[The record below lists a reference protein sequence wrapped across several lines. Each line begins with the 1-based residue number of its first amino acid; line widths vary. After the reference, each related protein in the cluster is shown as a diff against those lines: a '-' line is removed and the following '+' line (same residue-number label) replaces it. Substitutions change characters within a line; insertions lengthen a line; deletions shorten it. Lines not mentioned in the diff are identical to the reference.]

1 VLFYD
6 DGVMHLFHSQ
16 QEAGKSEAG
25 ASIWYLNR
33 TEDEPS
39 GPGPYG
45 WTKPVLIFGKPGSF
59 PKNRLLKALSGDWLF
74 PIYYSTDD
82 VPNHSHIKTLAQGV
96 SPAEPG
102 IWGNIDFT
110 DTDNLVQ
117 PSVVRPSPG
126 GEALV
131 AFFRDRN
138 SENVYRATSDDDG
151 ETWSTPKAIDGVEN
165 PNSGIE
171 AFTLDSGRIALV

>member
-1 VLFYD
+1 MLFYD

-16 QEAGKSEAG
+16 QGAGEGEGEAT
-25 ASIWYLNR
+25 IWYLNR

-74 PIYYSTDD
+74 PIYYTTES
-82 VPNHSHIKTLAQGV
+82 PNYSHIKTLAKGDNPAV
-96 SPAEPG
+96 SS
-102 IWGNIDFT
+102 WGNIDFQ
-110 DTDNLVQ
+110 DTNDLVQ
-117 PSVVRPSPG
+117 PSVVRRSPD

-131 AFFRDRN
+131 VFFRDRN
-138 SENVYRATSDDDG
+138 KKNVYRATSDDDG
-151 ETWSTPKAIDGVEN
+151 QTWSSPTAIDGIEN